1 MSEETVT
8 ITLLPEDDS
17 EAILEKVR
25 RARAKRINLIVPP
38 GNRALQTL
46 GGFTMLRKACDI
58 TGLDLTIYSTDEK
71 VCDLARVC
79 RFEVVRVDQEVRPR
93 EVAPPPEPPRIV
105 VSTRPPEPTGVAVAP
120 GVEEEAGR
128 EEAVPAGL
136 SEADLALFEAL
147 ESMSLTEDVELR
159 REAFARPAP
168 TPAPV
173 VEVPAPPERPA
184 PPRERP
190 RRKPSPLGFLLEPLA
205 GALANIYIAVVGLF
219 LRVASRFQPRAARV
233 GAEAIE
239 APAVAAPRAPTVE
252 ERRLLRQRKF
262 RYYLLSLLATF
273 GFTLLLIALYVFSLP
288 QVTVT
293 LTPLPA
299 EEQKMDVVLTI
310 ALTDTLSPKGVQ
322 AVPRVEGEAVAISAR
337 AVQVELERSDAIS
350 TTGEAWIAEGT
361 ATGMVV
367 FVNLTGYGI
376 NVPAGTRL
384 SGGGATFYTTEDVW
398 VPGSDFRGEDAYL
411 GKGRVNVVADVP
423 GSAGNVPAGAISV
436 IEGNLSCCLTVEN
449 SEATSGGSERHAAI
463 VTADDQARL
472 RQRLLGALQQEAY
485 SELQAKLSGL
495 EVLSGTLQVETLE
508 ETFSQSIGGEA
519 KTLTLRAKVR
529 ASALASVPALLGKAV
544 EAAVEQ
550 KLGGQ
555 KAGQEIGMVTY
566 APLEAVGPG
575 PGNTWTYRTVATVP
589 ILNRIDEGLKAEIAG
604 RLRGKRYQEARR
616 ILEGYRDRIADYA
629 ITPVL
634 DFLPSLGGIHVV
646 DISGY
651 R

>member
-25 RARAKRINLIVPP
+25 RTRAKKINLIVPP
-38 GNRALQTL
+38 DNRALQTL

-58 TGLDLTIYSTDEK
+58 TGLEVTIYSTDEK
-71 VCDLARVC
+71 ICDLARVC

-105 VSTRPPEPTGVAVAP
+105 VSTRPPEPAGVAAP
-120 GVEEEAGR
+120 LKVEAEAGR
-128 EEAVPAGL
+128 EEALLGL
-136 SEADLALFEAL
+136 SEADQALFEAL

-159 REAFARPAP
+159 REAFARP

-173 VEVPAPPERPA
+173 AEAVAPPQRPA
-184 PPRERP
+184 APRKP
-190 RRKPSPLGFLLEPLA
+190 RRKPSPLSFLLEPLA

-219 LRVASRFQPRAARV
+219 LRVASRFQPKAGV
-233 GAEAIE
+233 VAEE

-252 ERRLLRQRKF
+252 ERKILRRRRL
-262 RYYLLSLLATF
+262 RYYLISLLSTF
-273 GFTLLLIALYVFSLP
+273 GFTLLLIALYSFSLP
-288 QVTVT
+288 QVTVA
-293 LTPLPA
+293 LTPLQA
-299 EEQKMDVVLTI
+299 EEQKMDIVLTV
-310 ALTDTLSPKGVQ
+310 ALTDTLVPKGIQ
-322 AVPRVEGEAVAISAR
+322 AVPQVEGEQVSISAK
-337 AVQVELERSDAIS
+337 AVQVELERSEAIS

-367 FVNLTGYGI
+367 FVNVTGYGI

-384 SGGGATFYTTEDVW
+384 SGGGATFHTTQDVW

-411 GKGRVNVVADVP
+411 GKGRVNIVADVP
-423 GSAGNVPAGAISV
+423 GSAGNVPAGAIVV
-436 IEGNLSCCLTVEN
+436 IEGELACCLTVEN
-449 SEATSGGSERHAAI
+449 SEATAGGSERYAAI
-463 VTADDQARL
+463 VTAEDQARL
-472 RQRLLGALQQEAY
+472 RQRLISALQQEAY

-495 EVLSGTLQVETLE
+495 EVLSGTLQIETLE
-508 ETFSQSIGGEA
+508 ETFSQSVGGEA
-519 KTLTLRAKVR
+519 ETLVLRARVR
-529 ASALASVPALLGKAV
+529 AFALASVPALLGKAV

-555 KAGQEIGMVTY
+555 KAGQEIGTVTY
-566 APLEAVGPG
+566 APLETIGPG

-604 RLRGKRYQEARR
+604 QLRGKSYQEARR
-616 ILEGYRDRIADYA
+616 ILESYRDRIADYA
-629 ITPVL
+629 ISPVL

-646 DISGY
+646 DISSY

>member
-8 ITLLPEDDS
+8 VTLLPEDDS
-17 EAILEKVR
+17 EAILEKIR
-25 RARAKRINLIVPP
+25 RTKAKRVNLIVPP

-58 TGLDLTIYSTDEK
+58 TGLEVTIYSTDEK
-71 VCDLARVC
+71 TCDLARVC

-105 VSTRPPEPTGVAVAP
+105 VSTRPPEPTGVAAP
-120 GVEEEAGR
+120 PVIEEEARR

-147 ESMSLTEDVELR
+147 ESMSRTEDVELR
-159 REAFARPAP
+159 REAFARP
-168 TPAPV
+168 TPAPAPV
-173 VEVPAPPERPA
+173 AEAVAPPERPA
-184 PPRERP
+184 VPRERP
-190 RRKPSPLGFLLEPLA
+190 RRKPSPLSFLLEPLA
-205 GALANIYIAVVGLF
+205 GALANIYIAVVSLF
-219 LRVASRFQPRAARV
+219 LRVASRFQPKV
-233 GAEAIE
+233 GVVVEE

-252 ERRLLRQRKF
+252 ERRILRQRKF
-262 RYYLLSLLATF
+262 RYYLVSLLATF
-273 GFTLLLIALYVFSLP
+273 GFTLLLIALYFFSLP
-288 QVTVT
+288 QVTVA
-293 LTPLPA
+293 LTPLQA
-299 EEQKMDVVLTI
+299 EEQKMDIVLTL
-310 ALTDTLSPKGVQ
+310 ALTDTVSPKGVQ
-322 AVPRVEGEAVAISAR
+322 AAPKVEGETVTIPAK
-337 AVQVELERSDAIS
+337 AVQVELERSEAIS

-367 FVNLTGYGI
+367 FVNVTGYGI

-384 SGGGATFYTTEDVW
+384 SGGGATFRTTADVW

-411 GKGRVNVVADVP
+411 GKGRVNIVAEVP

-436 IEGNLSCCLTVEN
+436 IEGELSCCLTVEN
-449 SEATSGGSERHAAI
+449 SEATAGGSERHAAI
-463 VTADDQARL
+463 VTAEDQARL
-472 RQRLLGALQQEAY
+472 RERLISALQQEAY
-485 SELQAKLSGL
+485 SELQTKLVGL
-495 EVLSGTLQVETLE
+495 EVLSGTLQIETLE
-508 ETFSQSIGGEA
+508 ETFSQSVGGEA
-519 KTLTLRAKVR
+519 RTLVLRAKVR
-529 ASALASVPALLGKAV
+529 ASALASAPALLGKAV

-555 KAGQEIGMVTY
+555 KAGQEIGTVSY

-575 PGNTWTYRTVATVP
+575 PGNTWAYRTVATVP

-604 RLRGKRYQEARR
+604 RLRGKSYQEARR

-629 ITPVL
+629 ISPVL
-634 DFLPSLGGIHVV
+634 EFLPSLGGIHVV

-651 R
+651 K